1 MNNCVGFSNYKFFIL
16 FLAYSLVYCV
26 FIAATVLQY
35 FIKFWTVSHG
45 VRFSMQQIVQEMQIC
60 LHMAARTNILSSG
73 LCVAL
78 TSPLVVS
85 VPSCPP
91 PSLPPSFC
99 PSVIPRS
106 CTLGLCSLNSAYRYQ
121 RHQSRHSGRGPPFT
135 FSFCVYNCFDLLVS
149 PNPPFV
155 KCLPA
160 NSEWLPPLPTCSLQ
174 PLLTSLVSV
183 CAKALPEEI
192 GRELSEG
199 NPPVLQSL

>member
-35 FIKFWTVSHG
+35 FIKFWTVSRS
-45 VRFSMQQIVQEMQIC
+45 VRFGMQQIVQEMQIC

-73 LCVAL
+73 LCMAL
-78 TSPLVVS
+78 TSPLVFS
-85 VPSCPP
+85 VISCPP
-91 PSLPPSFC
+91 PSSPPLFC
-99 PSVIPRS
+99 PSVIPCS
-106 CTLGLCSLNSAYRYQ
+106 CTLGLCSLNSAYRYRQ
-121 RHQSRHSGRGPPFT
+121 HQSCHSGCGPPFT
-135 FSFCVYNCFDLLVS
+135 FSFCIYNCCDFLVS
-149 PNPPFV
+149 PNLTLV
-155 KCLPA
+155 KRLPA
-160 NSEWLPPLPTCSLQ
+160 NSEWLPPLPACSLW

-199 NPPVLQSL
+199 NPPGLQSL